1 MQNGH
6 QKSAGNGANCRD
18 SRLLALQR
26 QAMARVYTLL
36 HSLVA
41 ALGKLWNADKQ
52 SPCANAKQS
61 QASNHKM
68 GGGDVHES

>member
-1 MQNGH
+1 
-6 QKSAGNGANCRD
+6 
-18 SRLLALQR
+18 
-26 QAMARVYTLL
+26 MARVYSLL

-52 SPCANAKQS
+52 SRCANAKQS
-61 QASNHKM
+61 QASNHKQAITSKQSQASNHRV